1 MSTLKQ
7 KSRLTHRFAYSNNA
21 KSELLSLQIC
31 HTHHN
36 SGATGNWVHNRKNDI
51 TVMIGAISRREP
63 IWAVLYGDIQTRL
76 VDCECLLYPVMARYT
91 YRYRLKIILTN
102 GWAWKHVYDR
112 FPNGSIGDLN
122 AEEEQFMPYPKGI
135 ETEPKPI
142 AHWKTAQW
150 CYGMS
155 EKDMYQEP
163 KHK

>member
-1 MSTLKQ
+1 MNTSKHELKVIH
-7 KSRLTHRFAYSNNA
+7 RLAYSNNT

-36 SGATGNWVHNRKNDI
+36 FGATGNWVHSRKNDI
-51 TVMIGAISRREP
+51 TVMIGAVSRGEP
-63 IWAVLYGDIQTRL
+63 IWAVLHGDMQTRL

-102 GWAWKHVYDR
+102 DWAWKHVYDR
-112 FPNGSIGDLN
+112 FPNGSIGGLD

-135 ETEPKPI
+135 ETELKPI
-142 AHWKTAQW
+142 AHWKTEQW
-150 CYGMS
+150 CWGIS